1 MSSSTPPAHALVRL
15 GNPVLRKQ
23 AKRVSRAYL
32 KTKEFKDLIRQMLKI
47 MRKADGVGIAAPQI
61 GVPLQIAI
69 LEMRPTELRPEFT
82 QRGPLIIVNPR
93 VLSYGKVLMKDW
105 EGCLSFIQLR
115 GQVERSQSVNVEY
128 MNEEGELIEETLNGL
143 WGRIFQHETDHLNG
157 MVYVDRMEGMKS
169 LMLLEEYKER
179 VVRKNG

>member
-1 MSSSTPPAHALVRL
+1 MPSSAAAPHALVRL
-15 GNPVLRKQ
+15 GNPVLRKK

-32 KTKEFKDLIRQMLKI
+32 KTKECKHLMNQMLKT

-69 LEMRPTELRPEFT
+69 LEMHPTETRPGLI
-82 QRGPLIIVNPR
+82 QKGPVTVINPR
-93 VLSYGKVLMKDW
+93 IVSYGKQEVVDW
-105 EGCLSFIQLR
+105 EGCLSLPNLR
-115 GQVERSQSVNVEY
+115 GQVCRSQSVVVEY
-128 MNEEGELIEETLNGL
+128 LNEGGELVEETLSGL

-157 MVYVDRMEGMKS
+157 TVYVDRMEDMKS